1 MSCEAMERAL
11 ARYVAGELTGEAL
24 ADLHAHLDG
33 CPSCRALAVAATHRS
48 PDDAAAAGEAIV
60 RGVLARTSGSACG
73 AAESRLHAFVT
84 AELDRVDAELV
95 ARHLSTC
102 APCRELAVILS
113 WAPGACR
120 QVAFMEPPAGFT
132 EAVIRRSAAVR
143 SASVVWRRLRRGWG
157 NALLRPRF
165 PLELGYAGALV
176 AVLLFGTPNAPLRPA
191 LEGAARLARA
201 NPVELVAAGAGSG
214 GIVSAIV
221 SFSGWTYSQA
231 SHRVEATGRVASET
245 SSHMGVLFDAA
256 LAGDIGTV
264 NVQLKKVGGDLERL
278 LHAIGSGV
286 AGASSHTHERTT
298 DDR

>member
-1 MSCEAMERAL
+1 MSCADLERAL
-11 ARYVAGELTGEAL
+11 ARYVTGEIDASEAEPL
-24 ADLHAHLDG
+24 RAHLRE
-33 CPSCRALAVAATHRS
+33 CTACRELVVAATC
-48 PDDAAAAGEAIV
+48 PTPEDAAAGEAIV
-60 RGVLARTSGSACG
+60 TAVMARTTGSACG
-73 AAESRLHAFVT
+73 AAEAKLPAFV
-84 AELDRVDAELV
+84 AGELDATDAELV
-95 ARHLSTC
+95 AAHLGGCRTC
-102 APCRELAVILS
+102 RDVAEALTWTPATCREI
-113 WAPGACR
+113 AC
-120 QVAFMEPPAGFT
+120 VEPPPGFT
-132 EAVIRRSAAVR
+132 DDVLRRSRTAR
-143 SASVVWRRLRRGWG
+143 SPRVWKRRLRRAWLR
-157 NALLRPRF
+157 ALLRPRF